1 MPLTTQWTQY
11 LGFFPKGGGGH
22 PSQRTFLNI
31 QWNHTCLRWARR
43 GSKVQCRI
51 WYVCYDGW

>member
-11 LGFFPKGGGGH
+11 LGFFPKGGGH

-31 QWNHTCLRWARR
+31 QWNHTCMRWARR
-43 GSKVQCRI
+43 GSKVHQCMP
-51 WYVCYDGW
+51 WYV